1 MVGGAVAR
9 LTANSEP
16 QAGERL
22 CVWGRAEWLRGSRRM
37 EFAAEV
43 EKAPQGLILDRS
55 PRKGKTLRVWETL
68 RV

>member
-22 CVWGRAEWLRGSRRM
+22 CIWGRAEWLREPPN

-43 EKAPQGLILDRS
+43 EKAPQGLIS
-55 PRKGKTLRVWETL
+55 A
-68 RV
+68 